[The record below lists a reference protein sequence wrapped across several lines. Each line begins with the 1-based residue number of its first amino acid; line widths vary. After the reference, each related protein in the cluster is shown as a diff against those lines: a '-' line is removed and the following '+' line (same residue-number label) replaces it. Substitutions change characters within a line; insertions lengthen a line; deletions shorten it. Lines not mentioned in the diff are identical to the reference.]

1 MTSSF
6 EFSITPIFTLSESNI
21 ISNIITINGINLLF
35 DCGSKE
41 THSLE
46 INTKYESALSSITL
60 TAIFLSNNYIN
71 YYGALP
77 LIKSFPQ
84 HTDVQTYSTTPIQ
97 ILGTYAMED
106 AYISAKE
113 TNKKPIV
120 ELKDPSLNFP
130 KVFFKINDLKY
141 HQSINIIVDS
151 NDKKNEENMIII
163 TPFPS
168 GNSFGGCAWRITYK
182 LYTWIYAPEFS
193 IEPKF
198 ITDPFPYT
206 NITQVNTLIT
216 DSLMSVN
223 LSVMKKVIDEE
234 FKAALFR
241 NFNKKKTVFI
251 PTDSVNYTLELV
263 IRLEKILSKY
273 NVIATEKNVYQILV
287 CGYSSVEIC
296 EGIKRLT
303 EFMSTTVNQ
312 QYYSYN
318 DKPFNFKYTE
328 CVKDMEEYVK
338 KINETKVNMKVKPKY
353 YIIISSV
360 DSLNYGMSYLILPS
374 VLSDENS
381 TICLMKAPS
390 SSMGGNNSN
399 SNSDICDMLLR
410 LYYIDNKRYFPYTYV
425 KAIKQHNNDNNEQ
438 DTNTNN
444 NTNSNS
450 NCNSNG
456 NATIYSQTTTTTTT
470 QQQQHNNNTMS
481 DNTNNTTKPNDDPP
495 IEDKTKDEERLK
507 SKLFHEYSRTKLF
520 CKPTPN
526 KPSTYLMF
534 AYTTK
539 NKYSDYGF
547 RISSK
552 ELSLLHQINQS
563 QEPENDQS
571 GFQGFLNKD
580 QSDDPNETDFGFKL
594 TSYHEP
600 YEYKIDPISIEIKCD
615 IINFAYIS
623 TIDKL
628 SKRLIIEDISPK
640 DEVVFL
646 GKLSDPLFFNSG
658 KASSYK
664 IKEILV
670 NETYRKNYLNNLLKF
685 QYDSSIFTSKH
696 FKSISTNNELLY
708 DFKSIFLKIKTKRNN
723 IIKLNVVEDNSIN
736 GLDIKVNNTI
746 KYNCNGCN
754 SSSSSSVKEENYFA
768 VEELKISR
776 IKQKLEKNVNM
787 KLFIKNGNT
796 IVNKERTILIKL
808 VNNELI
814 LNGVFSQD
822 YMHIRKVIYD
832 NILKPIEGS
841 NNSSNTLMYNNHNHI
856 NN

>member
-6 EFSITPIFTLSESNI
+6 EFSINPIFTLSENKI

-41 THSLE
+41 VYSQE

-60 TAIFLSNNYIN
+60 TAIFLSNNNIN

-77 LIKSFPQ
+77 LIKSFPK
-84 HTDVQTYSTTPIQ
+84 HNDVQTYSTTPIQ

-120 ELKDPSLNFP
+120 ELKDPTLNFP

-168 GNSFGGCAWRITYK
+168 GNSFGGCAWRISYK

-198 ITDPFPYT
+198 ITDPFPYA

-223 LSVMKKVIDEE
+223 LSVMKKVIDED
-234 FKAALFR
+234 FKAALFS

-287 CGYSSVEIC
+287 CGYSSIEIC

-303 EFMSTTVNQ
+303 EFMSTAVNQ

-338 KINETKVNMKVKPKY
+338 KINETKQNMKVKPKY

-374 VLSDENS
+374 ILSDENS

-390 SSMGGNNSN
+390 STVSGNNN
-399 SNSDICDMLLR
+399 DICDILLR
-410 LYYIDNKRYFPYTYV
+410 LYYIDNKRYFPYAYV
-425 KAIKQHNNDNNEQ
+425 KAIKQHNNNNEQ
-438 DTNTNN
+438 DSNT
-444 NTNSNS
+444 NTNSNTA
-450 NCNSNG
+450 
-456 NATIYSQTTTTTTT
+456 NANIYSQSTTQ
-470 QQQQHNNNTMS
+470 QQQQHNNTMS
-481 DNTNNTTKPNDDPP
+481 DNNTTTNNAKPSDDP
-495 IEDKTKDEERLK
+495 IEDKTKDEERAK
-507 SKLFHEYSRTKLF
+507 ARLFHEYSRTKLF
-520 CKPTPN
+520 CKPTPH

-547 RISSK
+547 RISTK

-600 YEYKIDPISIEIKCD
+600 YEYKVEPISIEIKCD

-646 GKLSDPLFFNSG
+646 GKLADPLFFKSG

-708 DFKSIFLKIKTKRNN
+708 DFKSIFLKVKTKRNS

-736 GLDIKVNNTI
+736 GLDIKVNNSI
-746 KYNCNGCN
+746 KYNTNSNSGGCS

-822 YMHIRKVIYD
+822 YMNIRKVIYD

-841 NNSSNTLMYNNHNHI
+841 SSNNNNTMYNHI